1 MSLKDRISG
10 DLKDAMRAKDQLRLD
25 TLRSAISAFSYRK
38 IEAGRELGDDEQV
51 DVVRK
56 LVKQRSDSISEFG
69 KAGRTDLVE
78 KETRERDILAALLPA
93 QKTAED
99 IRPAV
104 RAALASLAPEQRNQG
119 AAMKLLMPALRG
131 ETDGGTIRAVVVE
144 ELRASEAA
152 PP

>member
-1 MSLKDRISG
+1 MSLKDRISSE
-10 DLKDAMRAKDQLRLD
+10 LKDAMRAKDQVRLD

-119 AAMKLLMPALRG
+119 AAMKLLMPFLDRRANPKRKM
-131 ETDGGTIRAVVVE
+131 IRLVGVRVE
-144 ELRASEAA
+144 KLGK
-152 PP
+152 